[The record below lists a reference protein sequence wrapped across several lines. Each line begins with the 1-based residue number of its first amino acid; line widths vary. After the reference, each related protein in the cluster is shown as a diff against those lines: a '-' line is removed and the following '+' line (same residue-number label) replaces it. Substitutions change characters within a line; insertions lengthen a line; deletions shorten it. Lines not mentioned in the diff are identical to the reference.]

1 MAARPRARPR
11 REWPTGLHESRP
23 GYFVW
28 FNPVAKKYVAIG
40 RVTLADARLQA
51 IEANLWASEQLGKAR
66 LIDRLQQKD
75 KTVREWLKEWIGELT
90 LAENTLK
97 SYRAKSKAIN
107 EEMGDLA
114 LGRLTVKDTANAL
127 DEIKKKRGAPTA
139 QVARSVLIS
148 AFGNAIT
155 KGHMETNPALV
166 TEAKKTTVA
175 RQRFTTATFEK
186 VWAGLQDGP
195 PWLRNATL
203 LAMITGLRREDIAGL
218 KFTDVADDYLL
229 VAPKKSQG
237 MVKIAIPLALYSEAM
252 KMSLKDAIAVCRRTG
267 VVSQYMVHQTEHT
280 GRSSPGQRMSLS
292 TVTMRFS
299 EYVAKALGEGE
310 NLPTFHELRSLCK
323 RSYQA
328 QGGVDTK
335 ALLGHLADSSADLYE
350 NNRGA
355 EFKKV
360 KIG

>member
-97 SYRAKSKAIN
+97 SYRSKSKAIN

-229 VAPKKSQG
+229 VAPKK
-237 MVKIAIPLALYSEAM
+237 LAAALR
-252 KMSLKDAIAVCRRTG
+252 DA
-267 VVSQYMVHQTEHT
+267 
-280 GRSSPGQRMSLS
+280 
-292 TVTMRFS
+292 
-299 EYVAKALGEGE
+299 K
-310 NLPTFHELRSLCK
+310 
-323 RSYQA
+323 
-328 QGGVDTK
+328 
-335 ALLGHLADSSADLYE
+335 
-350 NNRGA
+350 
-355 EFKKV
+355 
-360 KIG
+360 